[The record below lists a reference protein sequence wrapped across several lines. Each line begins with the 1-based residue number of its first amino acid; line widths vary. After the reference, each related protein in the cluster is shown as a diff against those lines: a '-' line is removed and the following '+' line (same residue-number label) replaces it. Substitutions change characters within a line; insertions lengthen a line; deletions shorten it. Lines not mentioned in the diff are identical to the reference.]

1 VKIGDLEVNPA
12 EVPAVQYEVAGE
24 HIVVRYIEWPWVA
37 RFSRAVLASRPRRI
51 RWFRGHVTIRAL
63 NGTAAYELLE
73 EVDGVFLGRLVYEE
87 GPWPLS

>member
-1 VKIGDLEVNPA
+1 MKIGDLVVNTA
-12 EVPAVQYEVAGE
+12 EVAPIEYEVHGE
-24 HIVVRYIEWPWVA
+24 HIIVRCIEWPWVA
-37 RFSRAVLASRPRRI
+37 RFGREHLASRPRRI